1 MRIKTLMSVIAA
13 VILLTGVSL
22 TADASQRRRGRN
34 NQRSYRVNEREVK
47 NLVRRIENNAD
58 RFKRSLDRALDRSRV
73 DGTRQEDNI
82 NQFVR
87 DFEEATNR
95 LRDRVNDNNRAEAN
109 DAEEV
114 LGRARVID
122 NFMRRQRLDSRAEN
136 DWTRLRG
143 DLDTLARLYRINSRW
158 DGGND
163 RRNRRNDNDRRNR
176 RYGRT

>member
-1 MRIKTLMSVIAA
+1 M
-13 VILLTGVSL
+13 SL

-34 NQRSYRVNEREVK
+34 DQRSYRVNEREVK
-47 NLVRRIENNAD
+47 NLVKRIENNAD
-58 RFKRSLDRALDRSRV
+58 RFKRSLDRALDRSRI

-114 LGRARVID
+114 LSRARVID

-158 DGGND
+158 DSGND
-163 RRNRRNDNDRRNR
+163 RRNRRNGNYRRNR
-176 RYGRT
+176 GYGRP